1 MKNGNESWD
10 VLGDSRKRYRG
21 PWAEIGKYWPGKEPI
36 RLQDSLPCPLKKKNQ
51 LLKKNNSTDKFKRS
65 TLLTLLLLAERRM
78 LLTSLSSVKCWDFFL
93 CPTFETKSVNKSY
106 FRCDSAWVTYYVF
119 YLILRNVSFT
129 TKWNKSH
136 FTSAKIYRIKC
147 IFSLWTS
154 IIDNIRL
161 PTFLNCSW
169 YKLLVRIKLIE
180 IWTKNLQ
187 ERWKSS
193 WGAAFWICHIFKR
206 GIW

>member
-1 MKNGNESWD
+1 
-10 VLGDSRKRYRG
+10 
-21 PWAEIGKYWPGKEPI
+21 
-36 RLQDSLPCPLKKKNQ
+36 
-51 LLKKNNSTDKFKRS
+51 
-65 TLLTLLLLAERRM
+65 M
-78 LLTSLSSVKCWDFFL
+78 LNAFDIAASCRTQNALDLSQQREMLRFFSLSHVRA
-93 CPTFETKSVNKSY
+93 FETKSYNKSY

-119 YLILRNVSFT
+119 YLILCNVSFT

-154 IIDNIRL
+154 IIDNMRL
-161 PTFLNCSW
+161 PTFLKCSW

-187 ERWKSS
+187 ERLKIS

-206 GIW
+206 GIR

>member
-1 MKNGNESWD
+1 
-10 VLGDSRKRYRG
+10 
-21 PWAEIGKYWPGKEPI
+21 
-36 RLQDSLPCPLKKKNQ
+36 
-51 LLKKNNSTDKFKRS
+51 
-65 TLLTLLLLAERRM
+65 M

-119 YLILRNVSFT
+119 YFILRNVSFT

-161 PTFLNCSW
+161 PTFHNCSW

-180 IWTKNLQ
+180 IWTRTYRNDGKYLEALPSRFVTFSNAEYDKKK
-187 ERWKSS
+187 ERKKTLCE
-193 WGAAFWICHIFKR
+193 I
-206 GIW
+206 GIVLMSKIGV